1 MYPLSRGTRGVY
13 PLRCDRD
20 ASVFFTEIELTLI
33 KPAIFLAKVLS
44 LTLILSLLFGFLVA
58 KKTEFYKRFF
68 EPMFDQTKYV
78 MWLQHNFSTQSLI
91 YLLAEFL
98 ISFFL
103 ISFAVP
109 FGLVWLLS
117 FITMRI
123 VVRDFTGSDWSL
135 TRKMRA
141 SDKHNLRR

>member
-1 MYPLSRGTRGVY
+1 MISRNWKRG
-13 PLRCDRD
+13 L
-20 ASVFFTEIELTLI
+20 F
-33 KPAIFLAKVLS
+33 S
-44 LTLILSLLFGFLVA
+44 LTLVLSVLLGFLVA
-58 KKTEFYKRFF
+58 KKTEFYKRFLG
-68 EPMFDQTKYV
+68 PMFDQTKDV
-78 MWLQHNFSTQSLI
+78 MWIQHNFSTQSQI
-91 YLLAEFL
+91 YFFVE
-98 ISFFL
+98 FL

-135 TRKMRA
+135 TRKMQA

>member
-1 MYPLSRGTRGVY
+1 MKSLSWKKG
-13 PLRCDRD
+13 
-20 ASVFFTEIELTLI
+20 FF
-33 KPAIFLAKVLS
+33 S

-68 EPMFDQTKYV
+68 EPMFDQTKDV

-91 YLLAEFL
+91 YLLVE
-98 ISFFL
+98 FL

-135 TRKMRA
+135 TRKMQA